1 MRQPMNSGSS
11 SSSPQLYG
19 AIEAGG
25 TKFICAAGYDP
36 SIPLEGFRESIPTS
50 TPGETL
56 AAVAGFFE
64 RVWREVGPLAA
75 IGIAAFG
82 PVDIDRRSS
91 TWGCL
96 LETPKAGWSRASLI
110 APLERF
116 GCPMAVDTDV
126 NAAALAEATF
136 GAAADVDSLA
146 YVTVGTGIG
155 GGVVID
161 GRTLRGIPHP
171 EMGHIRVRRDERDS
185 EFRGTCPFHGDCL
198 EGLASGPAVRARW
211 HAAVAS
217 WPDDHVGFEIIGGYL
232 GQLAATIA
240 LMVSCRRIVFGGG
253 VMGDG
258 RMLPHVRRAARE
270 SLNGYLPIDA
280 RAGGFDRFITA
291 PALGPRAGIAGAMI
305 LARQAAVQ
313 TAGAGP

>member
-25 TKFICAAGYDP
+25 TKFICAAGYDAL
-36 SIPLEGFRESIPTS
+36 SPLEGLRESIPTS

-64 RVWREVGPLAA
+64 RVRREVGPLAG
-75 IGIAAFG
+75 IGVAAFG
-82 PVDIDRRSS
+82 PIDIDRASS
-91 TWGCL
+91 SWGCL

-116 GCPMAVDTDV
+116 GCPIAVDTDV
-126 NAAALAEATF
+126 NAAALAEARF
-136 GAAADVDSLA
+136 GAGADVDSLA

-161 GRTLRGIPHP
+161 GRTLKGIPHP
-171 EMGHIRVRRDERDS
+171 EMGHIRVRRDESDVS
-185 EFRGTCPFHGDCL
+185 FGGVCPFHGDCL

-211 HAAVAS
+211 HAAVET
-217 WPDDHVGFEIIGGYL
+217 WPDDHVGFEIVGGYL

-240 LMVSCRRIVFGGG
+240 LMISCRRIVFGGG
-253 VMGDG
+253 VMADG
-258 RMLPHVRRAARE
+258 RMLRHIRRATRA
-270 SLNGYLPIDA
+270 SLNGYLPIEA

-291 PALGPRAGIAGAMI
+291 PALGPRAGVTGAMI
-305 LARQAAVQ
+305 LAREAPPQ
-313 TAGAGP
+313 TGSSRL